1 MPDEKLHHH
10 SAAVANSLS
19 LSVEPSHLSA
29 NCLLLFAIC
38 QPVLVSTSLASRR
51 KVALPYHAMDGNSTS
66 PIPYSPIDPP
76 KRIVS
81 DESII
86 TMSRPSSGISGG
98 RLRSASLKF
107 LESRPPLGA
116 WHAAGEALGKA
127 PTHSDIRR
135 GSFSYNGWDSET
147 QRRHSSIGSND
158 PTVRTIGERNYS
170 STSQPPQ
177 TPGSGGGSVPLGP
190 HPEIEDEMDIFPNYS
205 PRGEMSDQVFTPRS
219 LRQPRTVNEEDED
232 DEYNAPNQ
240 QKRLPKKFREPPAV
254 TPTATEKPTAAV
266 MKEPSSAS
274 VQGPNADGVYPNGYK
289 FPPKHTTMEALSIG
303 FIAFCK
309 YFITPL
315 GFIIVI
321 YCLNIV
327 AWGGML
333 FLLLV
338 GGGKQF
344 MCYPRDK
351 APGFK
356 DCNDLY
362 SPRRIWLEIDSQILN
377 ALFCVTGLGLIPWRF
392 RDLYYLLQYR
402 VLHKTSALRRLGGIH
417 NGWFRLPGSEN
428 LSLLEKSHLHTRDDD
443 VLDNVNLSL
452 PLPLSKAPEAPLTG
466 IRAPPTA
473 IWKLDYVIWA
483 MVMNTFLQCVL
494 CGFMWGYNRF
504 DRPSWATGT
513 FIALACI
520 VAALGGVMTF
530 QEAKK
535 VKAVEGIPPEVNEVV
550 QDVEKATVLKKE
562 RKLEKRKMM
571 S

>member
-1 MPDEKLHHH
+1 
-10 SAAVANSLS
+10 
-19 LSVEPSHLSA
+19 
-29 NCLLLFAIC
+29 
-38 QPVLVSTSLASRR
+38 
-51 KVALPYHAMDGNSTS
+51 MDGNSTS
-66 PIPYSPIDPP
+66 PTPYSPIDPSN
-76 KRIVS
+76 RIAS
-81 DESII
+81 DESIV
-86 TMSRPSSGISGG
+86 TMSRPSSGTSGG

-107 LESRPPLGA
+107 LESGPPLGA

-127 PTHSDIRR
+127 PTHTDIRR
-135 GSFSYNGWDSET
+135 GSFSHNGWDSET
-147 QRRHSSIGSND
+147 QRRHSSISSND
-158 PTVRTIGERNYS
+158 PVVRPIGERNFS
-170 STSQPPQ
+170 STSQPLQ
-177 TPGSGGGSVPLGP
+177 TPGSGRGSAPLGS
-190 HPEIEDEMDIFPNYS
+190 HAEIEDEMDIFPNYS

-219 LRQPRTVNEEDED
+219 LRQPRTVDEGDGDD
-232 DEYNAPNQ
+232 DEYFAPNQ
-240 QKRLPKKFREPPAV
+240 QRRLPKKFRDSPAV
-254 TPTATEKPTAAV
+254 VPAATKKP
-266 MKEPSSAS
+266 MKVVIEDPSPAS

-289 FPPKHTTMEALSIG
+289 FPPKHTTMEALKIG

-338 GGGKQF
+338 GGGKQY

-351 APGFK
+351 PPGFK
-356 DCNDLY
+356 DCDDLY

-377 ALFCVTGLGLIPWRF
+377 ALFCVTGFGLIPWRF

-402 VLHKTSALRRLGGIH
+402 LLHKTSGLRRLGGIH
-417 NGWFRLPGSEN
+417 NGWFRLPGSNN
-428 LSLLEKSHLHTRDDD
+428 LPLPETARLQTTDDD
-443 VLDNVNLSL
+443 ALDQKTPSL
-452 PLPLSKAPEAPLTG
+452 PLPLSKTPEAPLTG

-473 IWKLDYVIWA
+473 TWKLDYVIWA

-520 VAALGGVMTF
+520 VAALGGLMTF

-535 VKAVEGIPPEVNEVV
+535 VKAVEGIPPDINEVV
-550 QDVEKATVLKKE
+550 KDVEKAAVLKKE
-562 RKLEKRKMM
+562 RQSNKKEKLV

>member
-1 MPDEKLHHH
+1 ME
-10 SAAVANSLS
+10 
-19 LSVEPSHLSA
+19 
-29 NCLLLFAIC
+29 
-38 QPVLVSTSLASRR
+38 
-51 KVALPYHAMDGNSTS
+51 GNSTS

-76 KRIVS
+76 NRIAS
-81 DESII
+81 DESIV
-86 TMSRPSSGISGG
+86 TMSRPPSGTSGG
-98 RLRSASLKF
+98 RLRSASLRF
-107 LESRPPLGA
+107 LESDPPLGA
-116 WHAAGEALGKA
+116 WYAAGEALGRA
-127 PTHSDIRR
+127 PTHTDIRR
-135 GSFSYNGWDSET
+135 GSFSHNGWDSEA
-147 QRRHSSIGSND
+147 QRRHSSISSND
-158 PTVRTIGERNYS
+158 LTVRPIGERNFS

-177 TPGSGGGSVPLGP
+177 TPGNGRGSVPLGP
-190 HPEIEDEMDIFPNYS
+190 HPEIENEMDIFPNYS
-205 PRGEMSDQVFTPRS
+205 PRGEMTDQVFTPNS
-219 LRQPRTVNEEDED
+219 LRQARLVNEKEDDDDDD
-232 DEYNAPNQ
+232 DEYIAPNQ
-240 QKRLPKKFREPPAV
+240 QRRLPKKFREAPAV
-254 TPTATEKPTAAV
+254 VPAATGKHLAAV
-266 MKEPSSAS
+266 MEEHSSAS

-289 FPPKHTTMEALSIG
+289 FPPKHTTMEALNIG

-315 GFIIVI
+315 GFIIVV

-338 GGGKQF
+338 GGGNQY

-351 APGFK
+351 PPGFK

-402 VLHKTSALRRLGGIH
+402 LLHKTSALRRLGGIH
-417 NGWFRLPGSEN
+417 NGWFRLPGSET
-428 LSLLEKSHLHTRDDD
+428 LPVPEKSRLQTTDDD
-443 VLDNVNLSL
+443 TLDNKNIST
-452 PLPLSKAPEAPLTG
+452 PLPLSKSPEAPLTG

-504 DRPSWATGT
+504 TRPSWATGT

-520 VAALGGVMTF
+520 VAALGGLMTF

-550 QDVEKATVLKKE
+550 KDVEKAAVLKKD
-562 RKLEKRKMM
+562 RKLEKKKVV